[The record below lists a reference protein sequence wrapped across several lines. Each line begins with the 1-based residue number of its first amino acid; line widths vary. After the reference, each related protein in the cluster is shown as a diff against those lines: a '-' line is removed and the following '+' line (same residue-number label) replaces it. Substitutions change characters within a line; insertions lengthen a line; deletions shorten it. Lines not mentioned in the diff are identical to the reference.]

1 MVEKRIKLGLFNEGI
16 LQYLADPDSLVAQI
30 QDDLSTPAVKKCKR
44 MKTQLSDISLDLGIS
59 SEPVVGS
66 RLTLQSSPNPT
77 SLFDS
82 VDVNFL

>member
-30 QDDLSTPAVKKCKR
+30 QDDLSTPALKKCKR

-59 SEPVVGS
+59 SEPVVAIGS
-66 RLTLQSSPNPT
+66 RLDMETNISGSY
-77 SLFDS
+77 
-82 VDVNFL
+82 